1 MVKSHFS
8 GMEKD
13 KIKRSEMIA
22 HYGNGGQKVSD
33 IMVFNEPFKI
43 AWKVQ
48 YISGYCKSKQTGFA
62 DLNFP
67 SFKVGTWE
75 K

>member
-1 MVKSHFS
+1 
-8 GMEKD
+8 
-13 KIKRSEMIA
+13 MIA

>member
-1 MVKSHFS
+1 MVKSNFS

-13 KIKRSEMIA
+13 KLKRSEKIA

-43 AWKVQ
+43 AWKV
-48 YISGYCKSKQTGFA
+48 
-62 DLNFP
+62 
-67 SFKVGTWE
+67 
-75 K
+75 